1 MTNAI
6 AIEKNTLFM
15 NSTYLFYRDKH
26 RNAILMTS
34 QPEMLL

>member
-1 MTNAI
+1 MLLQLK
-6 AIEKNTLFM
+6 KNTLYM
-15 NSTYLFYRDKH
+15 SSTYLFYRDKH

>member
-1 MTNAI
+1 MLLQL
-6 AIEKNTLFM
+6 KKKTLIM
-15 NSTYLFYRDKH
+15 NLTYLFYRDKH